1 MPVSVS
7 VRRKT
12 SKGKKGKLSKKS
24 NKSNKNKRSSK
35 SKRSRK
41 MYGGQEFVQVT
52 NEELKLE
59 DKTTYYTK
67 NNGNGYTIIGKY
79 KGPGLNNELVFLKST
94 LISLHKIIPS
104 DTPIYK
110 KVE

>member
-1 MPVSVS
+1 
-7 VRRKT
+7 
-12 SKGKKGKLSKKS
+12 
-24 NKSNKNKRSSK
+24 
-35 SKRSRK
+35 

-52 NEELKLE
+52 NEELELG

-67 NNGNGYTIIGKY
+67 NNGNGYRNIGKY
-79 KGPGLNNELVFLKST
+79 KGPGLNNELLFVYTTIKRNEQ
-94 LISLHKIIPS
+94 IIGS